1 MEAGDQPLSRIAVRV
16 DIPPPLRNDAYDQ
29 PHLGAVQMPRLWPD
43 PRDGKPVSSLELG
56 VATIIAAIG
65 TVMTVAYWLP

>member
-1 MEAGDQPLSRIAVRV
+1 MVQPQAVGLH
-16 DIPPPLRNDAYDQ
+16 P
-29 PHLGAVQMPRLWPD
+29 GATLMPRLWPD

-56 VATIIAAIG
+56 VATIIVAVC